1 MKKLFIAVMFVL
13 FGSQASA
20 QNHML
25 DYYNGYEAMKS
36 GYHHKA
42 IKLFRRSAEAGN
54 LQALN
59 SMGVSY
65 EFGKGVLQDN
75 ILAHMWYNV
84 ASASGNTRSGEFRDE
99 VADLMSATAIEKAT
113 AMARKCM
120 KNECKNC
127 GY

>member
-42 IKLFRRSAEAGN
+42 IKLFRRYAEAGN

-84 ASASGNTRSGEFRDE
+84 ASKYLKSG
-99 VADLMSATAIEKAT
+99 ADARGRVTEKMTPEGIFLAQT
-113 AMARKCM
+113 MAR
-120 KNECKNC
+120 ECLSNNYQNC

>member
-1 MKKLFIAVMFVL
+1 MKKLLIAVMFVL
-13 FGSQASA
+13 FGSQVLA
-20 QNHML
+20 QDQFA
-25 DYYNGYEAMKS
+25 DYYNGYQAMKS
-36 GYHHKA
+36 GNHYEA

-84 ASASGNTRSGEFRDE
+84 ASASGNTRSGEFRDYLLKQMTP
-99 VADLMSATAIEKAT
+99 ADISEAQE
-113 AMARKCM
+113 MARECM
-120 KNECKNC
+120 TTNYKKC